1 MRTIELISKEEIS
14 FAKRLKELMKEK
26 GMSQEKLA
34 ESFTPPLSKNTI
46 TGWLKGT
53 PLTRNKEERLKQ
65 LSDIFGVD
73 TEYLDCNQ
81 ATRRKPEFNY
91 PELEKNLKSKDTDIF
106 LALIQQLGFT
116 YDFQEDGE
124 NTTAEFSQI
133 ESHKTIKGTIKF
145 LCTYRISYSCE
156 CRLHIEGKGISIS
169 ISEEEFE
176 KLYEGILSYIR
187 GSIAN
192 LADKWQ
198 KGF

>member
-1 MRTIELISKEEIS
+1 MRTLELISKEEIS

-73 TEYLDCNQ
+73 TEYLDCTQ

-91 PELEKNLKSKDTDIF
+91 PELEKKLKSKNTDIF

-116 YDFQEDGE
+116 YDFQESEE
-124 NTTAEFSQI
+124 NTTTDEFSQI
-133 ESHKTIKGTIKF
+133 ESHKTAKGITKF
-145 LCTYRISYSCE
+145 LCTYRISYSNE
-156 CRLHIEGKGISIS
+156 CRLHIEGKGISIF

-192 LADKWQ
+192 LADK
-198 KGF
+198 